1 MWVTDSCNQ
10 NHTST
15 DLTQT
20 TQSPENSEAPPT
32 VQNFTAQYSQPGHFG
47 LLLVSEQYEGILAI

>member
-10 NHTST
+10 NHTLAH
-15 DLTQT
+15 LTPT

-47 LLLVSEQYEGILAI
+47 LLLVSEEYEGILTL